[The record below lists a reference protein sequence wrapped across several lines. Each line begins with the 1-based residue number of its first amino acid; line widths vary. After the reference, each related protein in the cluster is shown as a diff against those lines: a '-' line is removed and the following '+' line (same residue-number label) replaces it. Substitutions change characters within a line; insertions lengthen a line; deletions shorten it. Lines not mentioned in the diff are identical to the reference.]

1 MGDRLR
7 LRLRVHWDCGVDI
20 MRRTK
25 QSVFLTSEDTMICV
39 YLSAGDD
46 EEYAGKAAA
55 LQAMLKDGVKFVAEQ
70 SELVS
75 TGIYE
80 MRGMLQ

>member
-1 MGDRLR
+1 MSRQ
-7 LRLRVHWDCGVDI
+7 
-20 MRRTK
+20 K
-25 QSVFLTSEDTMICV
+25 QSLWLINGNTMICV
-39 YLSAGDD
+39 YLAAGDD

-75 TGIYE
+75 MGTYE